1 MWKEFFALL
10 KKDFRLMLSSKF
22 LLLMACSLILYSCYI
37 NFVYVG
43 LDQDIY
49 PVYLYDPLSVHNEAS
64 SELLKV
70 DGLEE
75 LQAKSGDG
83 YAVGI
88 DVSSGT
94 PNITMISSGISSADQ
109 YRAAYALSLLSP
121 TNHAT
126 AQVVGT
132 DNKEMKS
139 RREITCEFL
148 FFELAAV
155 GFLGLASML
164 FKEKQMG
171 VIRVHGVLPVSKTAF
186 ILSKLLLFL
195 VCDLVFSL
203 LLTVINLGVSEGFA
217 VLPYILLQTVFLSL
231 IMALVGFFCAILLPD
246 FKQFS
251 LLYLVLA
258 IFITTPV
265 FLAGQTGIA
274 WRWINYH
281 PMYHLFMA
289 MKDAYRGIPSANGIY
304 YAVCVVTIVLLFRL
318 VHHTLIREMAKE
330 G

>member
-1 MWKEFFALL
+1 
-10 KKDFRLMLSSKF
+10 MLSSKF
-22 LLLMACSLILYSCYI
+22 FLLMLGSLILYSCYI

-43 LDQDIY
+43 LEQDIY
-49 PVYLYDPLSVHNEAS
+49 PIYLYDPLSVHSMAS
-64 SELLKV
+64 SEMIKV
-70 DGLEE
+70 DSLEE
-75 LQAKSGDG
+75 LQAGSSDG

-94 PNITMISSGISSADQ
+94 PNISMVSSGISSTDQ

-121 TNHAT
+121 SNHARPE
-126 AQVVGT
+126 VIGI

-164 FKEKQMG
+164 FKEKKMG
-171 VIRVHGVLPVSKTAF
+171 IFRVHGVLPVSKTAF
-186 ILSKLLLFL
+186 VLSKLILFLLF
-195 VCDLVFSL
+195 DLVFSV
-203 LLTVINLGVSEGFA
+203 LLTIINLGVSVGLS
-217 VLPYILLQTVFLSL
+217 VLPYILLQAGILSL
-231 IMALVGFFCAILLPD
+231 IMALVGFFFAILLPD

-258 IFITTPV
+258 VFITTPV

-289 MKDAYRGIPSANGIY
+289 MKNAYRGIPSTNGIY
-304 YAVCVVTIVLLFRL
+304 YAIWGLAAVLLFLL
-318 VHHTLIREMAKE
+318 VRCTLICEMAKE

>member
-1 MWKEFFALL
+1 MWSGFFSLL
-10 KKDFRLMLSSKF
+10 KKDFRLMLSGRFF
-22 LLLMACSLILYSCYI
+22 LLMTGSLILYSCYI
-37 NFVYVG
+37 NLVYVG

-49 PVYLYDPLSVHNEAS
+49 PVYLYDPLSVHNMAS
-64 SELLKV
+64 SELIKA
-70 DGLEE
+70 DSPEE
-75 LQAKSGDG
+75 LQEKSGDG

-88 DVSSGT
+88 DASGAA
-94 PNITMISSGISSADQ
+94 PEISMISSGISSTDQ

-126 AQVVGT
+126 AEIIGT

-155 GFLGLASML
+155 GFLGIASIL

-171 VIRVHGVLPVSKTAF
+171 IFRVHGVLPVSKRAF
-186 ILSKLLLFL
+186 IISKLLLFL
-195 VCDLVFSL
+195 ISDLVFSL
-203 LLTVINLGVSEGFA
+203 LLTVINLGISEGFA
-217 VLPYILLQTVFLSL
+217 VLPYILVQAGILSL
-231 IMALVGFFCAILLPD
+231 MMALAGFFFATALPD

-251 LLYLVLA
+251 LLYLGLA

-265 FLAGQTGIA
+265 YLSGQTGFA
-274 WRWINYH
+274 REWIKYH
-281 PMYHLFMA
+281 PVYHLFMA
-289 MKDAYRGIPSANGIY
+289 MKHAYRGIPSTNGFY
-304 YAVCVVTIVLLFRL
+304 YVICGLTILLLFLLAYRTF
-318 VHHTLIREMAKE
+318 VRELAKE

>member
-1 MWKEFFALL
+1 MWSGFFSLL
-10 KKDFRLMLSSKF
+10 KKDFRLMLSGRFF
-22 LLLMACSLILYSCYI
+22 LLMTGSLILYSCYI
-37 NFVYVG
+37 NLVYVG

-49 PVYLYDPLSVHNEAS
+49 PVYLYDPLSVHNMAS
-64 SELLKV
+64 SELIKA
-70 DGLEE
+70 DSPEE
-75 LQAKSGDG
+75 LQEKSGDG

-88 DVSSGT
+88 DASGAA
-94 PNITMISSGISSADQ
+94 PEISMISSGISSTDQ

-126 AQVVGT
+126 AEIIGT

-155 GFLGLASML
+155 GFLGIASIL

-171 VIRVHGVLPVSKTAF
+171 IFRVHGVLPVSKRAF
-186 ILSKLLLFL
+186 IISKLLLFL
-195 VCDLVFSL
+195 ISDLVFSL
-203 LLTVINLGVSEGFA
+203 LLTVINLGISEGFA
-217 VLPYILLQTVFLSL
+217 VLPYILAQAGILSL
-231 IMALVGFFCAILLPD
+231 MMALAGFFFATALPD

-265 FLAGQTGIA
+265 YLSGQTGFA
-274 WRWINYH
+274 REWIKYH
-281 PMYHLFMA
+281 PVYHLFMA
-289 MKDAYRGIPSANGIY
+289 MKHAYRGIPSTNGFY
-304 YAVCVVTIVLLFRL
+304 YVICGLTILLLFLLAYR
-318 VHHTLIREMAKE
+318 TFIRELAKE

>member
-1 MWKEFFALL
+1 MWSGFFSLL
-10 KKDFRLMLSSKF
+10 KKDFRLMLSGRFF
-22 LLLMACSLILYSCYI
+22 LLMTGSLILYSCYI
-37 NFVYVG
+37 NLVYVG

-49 PVYLYDPLSVHNEAS
+49 PVYLYDPLSVHNMAS
-64 SELLKV
+64 SELIKA
-70 DGLEE
+70 DSPEE
-75 LQAKSGDG
+75 LQEKSGDG

-88 DVSSGT
+88 DASGAA
-94 PNITMISSGISSADQ
+94 PEISMISSGISSTDQ

-126 AQVVGT
+126 AEIIGT

-155 GFLGLASML
+155 GFLGIASIL

-171 VIRVHGVLPVSKTAF
+171 IFRVHGVLPVSKRAF
-186 ILSKLLLFL
+186 IISKLLLFL
-195 VCDLVFSL
+195 ISDLVFSL
-203 LLTVINLGVSEGFA
+203 LLTVINLGISEGFA
-217 VLPYILLQTVFLSL
+217 VLPYILAQAGILSL
-231 IMALVGFFCAILLPD
+231 MMALAGFFFATALPD

-265 FLAGQTGIA
+265 YLSGQTGFA
-274 WRWINYH
+274 REWI
-281 PMYHLFMA
+281 
-289 MKDAYRGIPSANGIY
+289 K
-304 YAVCVVTIVLLFRL
+304 
-318 VHHTLIREMAKE
+318 
-330 G
+330 